1 MVFGEFNVTLISYQ
15 NLLLETKQGQ
25 HPTLIG
31 PLLVHE
37 KKTKETYSLF
47 CGALRTLKPD
57 LANLLTYGTDD
68 EEALSSAFGE
78 NFERITQLLCSIHL
92 KKNVENRLVEMGI
105 TGKIKE
111 RLSQIY
117 LADKLAKGKWSKCH
131 ANGLK
136 FFQWLVKNKEK
147 KMLNHVI
154 APVRQ
159 RGGLGCPPS
168 KFTTNRSERTNGVI
182 QDFIKRHYGLRR
194 VNVFHFVLLCKISS
208 RCMRKKSSLPW

>member
-78 NFERITQLLCSIHL
+78 NFERITQLLCSIRL

-117 LADKLAKGKWSKCH
+117 LADKLATSM
-131 ANGLK
+131 NVVFLTLK
-136 FFQWLVKNKEK
+136 VKK
-147 KMLNHVI
+147 VF
-154 APVRQ
+154 
-159 RGGLGCPPS
+159 PS
-168 KFTTNRSERTNGVI
+168 KWR
-182 QDFIKRHYGLRR
+182 
-194 VNVFHFVLLCKISS
+194 
-208 RCMRKKSSLPW
+208 W